1 MWLSRTIDV
10 VHRSPR
16 FVMLIVLHCLNLKQQ
31 IDLSLYDL
39 ISITFLMN
47 SLLDL
52 YVQDVLSIVALFSLF
67 SLLSLLSSLSRYKYL
82 ESIEHRSVNQSTSQS
97 NFQFS
102 DWLTYYYILSTHVN
116 LSIRITFILS
126 IKYRLY
132 TWSKQSNQTH
142 CQLNSQE
149 FSKRISFFVTISF

>member
-1 MWLSRTIDV
+1 MVWLSRTVDV

-52 YVQDVLSIVALFSLF
+52 YVKDVLSL
-67 SLLSLLSSLSRYKYL
+67 LSRYKYL

-97 NFQFS
+97 NFQF
-102 DWLTYYYILSTHVN
+102 N
-116 LSIRITFILS
+116 
-126 IKYRLY
+126 
-132 TWSKQSNQTH
+132 
-142 CQLNSQE
+142 
-149 FSKRISFFVTISF
+149 

>member
-1 MWLSRTIDV
+1 MVWLSRTVDV
-10 VHRSPR
+10 VHRSSR

-52 YVQDVLSIVALFSLF
+52 YVQHVLSL
-67 SLLSLLSSLSRYKYL
+67 LSRYKYI

-97 NFQFS
+97 NFQF
-102 DWLTYYYILSTHVN
+102 N
-116 LSIRITFILS
+116 
-126 IKYRLY
+126 
-132 TWSKQSNQTH
+132 
-142 CQLNSQE
+142 
-149 FSKRISFFVTISF
+149 

>member
-1 MWLSRTIDV
+1 MRQNELMKKEKKHSMIERSSFTPGDNRTSKINEAEKNKQRRSHMVCLSRTVDV

-16 FVMLIVLHCLNLKQQ
+16 FLMLIVLHCLNLKQQ

-67 SLLSLLSSLSRYKYL
+67 SL
-82 ESIEHRSVNQSTSQS
+82 
-97 NFQFS
+97 
-102 DWLTYYYILSTHVN
+102 
-116 LSIRITFILS
+116 
-126 IKYRLY
+126 
-132 TWSKQSNQTH
+132 
-142 CQLNSQE
+142 
-149 FSKRISFFVTISF
+149 

>member
-1 MWLSRTIDV
+1 MVWLSRTVDV

-52 YVQDVLSIVALFSLF
+52 YVQDVLS
-67 SLLSLLSSLSRYKYL
+67 LLSLGINTSSQSNIDQ
-82 ESIEHRSVNQSTSQS
+82 SISQS
-97 NFQFS
+97 NFQF
-102 DWLTYYYILSTHVN
+102 N
-116 LSIRITFILS
+116 
-126 IKYRLY
+126 
-132 TWSKQSNQTH
+132 
-142 CQLNSQE
+142 
-149 FSKRISFFVTISF
+149 